1 MLIPVTLVGRAA
13 RRPPPAA
20 SPDHA
25 ARRTPGP
32 RGRGLRHR
40 LLPRYVRLEALSSF
54 AFQGDRWLTDLAPDL
69 LPPDVAV
76 AHAEAKVRAR
86 RRQAAEA
93 RIPARLLYAKGGWP
107 TCVPTSGEAA
117 LLANVRAEVSDIMG
131 IALTVR
137 APAQIIDRY
146 ASLLAEKERKE
157 REKAGRE
164 ARRAAATR
172 RPRRATVD
180 IWSDEERDQDEPA
193 GEGGASGGDA
203 QFHHVGADSY
213 PGTMQLP
220 LF

>member
-1 MLIPVTLVGRAA
+1 MFILNLPLKGAA

-93 RIPARLLYAKGGWP
+93 RRCRWVVL
-107 TCVPTSGEAA
+107 
-117 LLANVRAEVSDIMG
+117 R
-131 IALTVR
+131 
-137 APAQIIDRY
+137 
-146 ASLLAEKERKE
+146 
-157 REKAGRE
+157 
-164 ARRAAATR
+164 
-172 RPRRATVD
+172 
-180 IWSDEERDQDEPA
+180 
-193 GEGGASGGDA
+193 
-203 QFHHVGADSY
+203 
-213 PGTMQLP
+213 LP
-220 LF
+220 LEYRSKAAIVGD